1 MDRNYALDY
10 ARAIMLCVGIPY
22 HVACAYYIGGGWVV
36 DSGQPSLLATL
47 ITSSMHAFRMHGFF
61 ILSGFLASM
70 VLARRGVTIWIMDR
84 ARRLLMPAI
93 LATLVLGPVCI
104 YTQAYSHIPD
114 AGRSMQLVS
123 GAFFIGWDFHTWFLY
138 TLFGYCLMLAAI
150 RHVAFKAI
158 DQGLVRLAACRGWP
172 RGWVAMLAI
181 MVFLTVWT
189 MAPPAW
195 QDLAGRNAFAD
206 YIYEWLLYLPLFL
219 TGVLAQRSQAI
230 AKLVF
235 QPSMAGIRVG
245 VACIAAYVACDLFQ
259 KSGCA
264 AGGRCTA
271 TFLFA
276 EDAVRA
282 MSGLFGA
289 CAFFGVIHRLS
300 PKPHAA
306 VSYLV
311 SGSLVMYLFHLPA
324 VMIAV
329 YLFRFVDL
337 PPIVEMAIINVIVMA
352 FVVLVF
358 EVVRRNRWLCLV
370 FNGGRVR
377 PEVNLSW
384 NWRGN
389 GSPLQTS

>member
-1 MDRNYALDY
+1 
-10 ARAIMLCVGIPY
+10 
-22 HVACAYYIGGGWVV
+22 
-36 DSGQPSLLATL
+36 
-47 ITSSMHAFRMHGFF
+47 
-61 ILSGFLASM
+61 M
-70 VLARRGVTIWIMDR
+70 VLARREVTIWIMDR
-84 ARRLLMPAI
+84 AQRLLMPAI

-123 GAFFIGWDFHTWFLY
+123 DAFFIGWDFHLVSLHPLWL
-138 TLFGYCLMLAAI
+138 LPDAGRDPACC
-150 RHVAFKAI
+150 V
-158 DQGLVRLAACRGWP
+158 QGDRSGAGPSGRMAS
-172 RGWVAMLAI
+172 
-181 MVFLTVWT
+181 
-189 MAPPAW
+189 MAPGMGCGAGDHGVPDCLDEGPAGM
-195 QDLAGRNAFAD
+195 AGFSGQERFAD

-219 TGVLAQRSQAI
+219 TGVLAQRSKAI

-259 KSGCA
+259 KSGCG

-271 TFLFA
+271 PFLFA
-276 EDAVRA
+276 EDAVHA
-282 MSGLFGA
+282 ISGMFGA
-289 CAFFGVIHRLS
+289 CAFFGVIHRLR
-300 PKPHAA
+300 PKPNAA

-337 PPIVEMAIINVIVMA
+337 PPIVEMAIINVLVMA
-352 FVVLVF
+352 FVVSVF
-358 EVVRRNRWLCLV
+358 EVVRRNRWLCLC
-370 FNGGRVR
+370 FNGGPVR

-384 NWRGN
+384 TWRGN
-389 GSPLQTS
+389 GSPLQA